1 MGKFY
6 GCDKMKNSLKIG
18 LILLVCLLLLVSST
32 GCLSSSSDKKSS
44 SGGTTVTPTNNP
56 SVPQRQSFDMDTAKK
71 DIDNFMKARFN
82 NYTPDWEYTTTWES
96 EGYVVIG
103 YEFESKRNA
112 TSDWTQHDGAVMF
125 FENGT
130 IYIVSVDGQSLYT
143 GGYGYQM
150 NSTYKYYD

>member
-1 MGKFY
+1 MWQIIWAVII
-6 GCDKMKNSLKIG
+6 MKKSLKIG
-18 LILLVCLLLLVSST
+18 LILLVCLFLLVSSA
-32 GCLSSSSDKKSS
+32 GCLSSSDKNSSSKSS
-44 SGGTTVTPTNNP
+44 SSSTNNKD
-56 SVPQRQSFDMDTAKK
+56 VPQRQSFDMDTAKK

-82 NYTPDWEYTTTWES
+82 SYTPDWEHTTTWES

-130 IYIVSVDGQSLYT
+130 IYIVTVDGQSLYT

-150 NSTYKYYD
+150 NSTYKYE